1 MNAAITKNPTR
12 TVPRSIG
19 LHGRL
24 AVLSAM
30 AGGLILGGVLV
41 AAMTLTGR
49 LSGHAIFATATALF
63 LAGSLVGLV
72 HGVALAFAGRPAGIT
87 LRQARGDMGRAALYL
102 VPGMAVAWL
111 VTIWVAM
118 TLIALYTGRM
128 GPLVAAGLGWVAAGT
143 ILTVTA
149 VHAVR
154 AMANAYARWP
164 ERRAGTVLTGAAFA
178 AFLVLFLADR
188 PEIWGIRL
196 RLTEVGAV
204 GLAALLAV
212 WVAGPLVTV
221 SLRLARSVP
230 FPRPL
235 AGLGVGRM
243 TGTDLAVGLAVG
255 LVVGLVAVPFAGPSA
270 STAAAGTLVVQASQA
285 LVNEVL
291 LRLFV
296 LTGAAWALLRWHR
309 IQATEA
315 VVGAVVVATLVQ
327 VLIYAPGAAAIGFAS
342 WLGTAGFLMMVVGL
356 PAAAFGYLFWK
367 RGFGT
372 ALLADVA
379 ALAMIALLA

>member
-1 MNAAITKNPTR
+1 MNAAITNSPTR

-24 AVLSAM
+24 AVFSAM
-30 AGGLILGGVLV
+30 AGGLALGGVLV

-63 LAGSLVGLV
+63 LGGSLVGLV
-72 HGVALAFAGRPAGIT
+72 HGVALGFLGRPTGVT
-87 LRQARGDMGRAALYL
+87 LRDARGDMGRAALYL
-102 VPGMAVAWL
+102 VPGMAVGWL

-118 TLIALYTGRM
+118 TLVALYTGRM
-128 GPLVAAGLGWVAAGT
+128 GPLVGAGLGWVAAGT
-143 ILTVTA
+143 ILTVAA

-154 AMANAYARWP
+154 ALRNAYARWP
-164 ERRAGTVLTGAAFA
+164 ERRPGTVLTGAAFA

-212 WVAGPLVTV
+212 WVAGPVVTV
-221 SLRLARSVP
+221 ALRLARSVP
-230 FPRPL
+230 FARPL
-235 AGLGVGRM
+235 AGLGTGRM
-243 TGTDLAVGLAVG
+243 TSTDLAVGLTVG
-255 LVVGLVAVPFAGPSA
+255 LVVGLVALPFAGPA
-270 STAAAGTLVVQASQA
+270 TSTATAGTLVVQASQA

-309 IQATEA
+309 IRAAEA
-315 VVGAVVVATLVQ
+315 VVGAIVVATLVQ
-327 VLIYAPGAAAIGFAS
+327 VLVYAPGASAIGFAN
-342 WLGTAGFLMMVVGL
+342 WAGTAGFLVMAVGL

-379 ALAMIALLA
+379 ALAMIAFLA